1 MARALAPTGIVDIG
15 SNSVRFVVFA
25 GTERVPSTLFNEK
38 ISPALGRGVQR
49 DGRMEDEAMERALGA
64 LTRFAGLAADMKL
77 ARLHVV
83 ATAAVRDAANGAEF
97 LAAIRK
103 IGLKPKVLSGPEE
116 AELAAFGVLSAIPD
130 AKGIVA
136 DLGGGSLELVRV
148 TDGAV
153 GARVSLPLGVFRAG
167 ELGREA
173 LTRQI
178 AESTADLSFP
188 SGEALYLVGGS
199 FRALARLDLADLEHP
214 LPIIHQH
221 RIDPER
227 SEVLAKLLK
236 TMPGEAL
243 RKITRL
249 SSGRIEIL
257 PAARMVFDAL
267 VDVLRPSAAVASAF
281 GLREGLLFRDLNPTK
296 RAADPLLAAAL
307 EVGEMLGRF
316 GDHGELIDR
325 WIAPLFADDR
335 PGEARIR
342 RTACLMSDV
351 AWNAHPDYRAERAV
365 EMALHGNFVGI
376 DAHGRALLGQ
386 ALSHVFGN
394 DYRLPPGIAAL
405 LADDE
410 SARAAAWGRA
420 IRLAQRL
427 SGGAELGLKRSTLS
441 IDATELLLETSD
453 PIDSVG
459 ESSAKRFNQLAS
471 ALGRKGRIVAKTSRS

>member
-1 MARALAPTGIVDIG
+1 MPKALDPTGIIDIG

-49 DGRMEDEAMERALGA
+49 DGRMEAEAMDRSIAA
-64 LTRFAGLAADMKL
+64 LTRFASLAADMKL

-103 IGLKPKVLSGPEE
+103 VGLKPKVLSGQEE
-116 AELAAFGVLSAIPD
+116 AELAALGVLSAIPG
-130 AKGIVA
+130 ASGIVA

-148 TDGAV
+148 VDGKV
-153 GARVSLPLGVFRAG
+153 GNRVSLPLGVLRVG
-167 ELGREA
+167 TLGRAA
-173 LTRQI
+173 LAKQI
-178 AESTADLSFP
+178 DAGITGLGFP
-188 SGEALYLVGGS
+188 TGEALYLVGGS
-199 FRALARLDLADLEHP
+199 FRALARLDLADLAHP

-221 RIDPER
+221 RIDPQR
-227 SEVLAKLLK
+227 SVVLRGLLE

-257 PAARMVFDAL
+257 PAARMIFDAL
-267 VDVLRPSAAVASAF
+267 IEVLRPSAAVASAF
-281 GLREGLLFRDLNPTK
+281 GLREGLLFRDLGRST
-296 RAADPLLAAAL
+296 RAIDPLLAAAL
-307 EVGEMLGRF
+307 EIGEMLGRF

-325 WIAPLFADDR
+325 WIAPLFADDE
-335 PGEARIR
+335 PEQARIR

-376 DAHGRALLGQ
+376 DAPGRALLGQ
-386 ALSHVFGN
+386 ALCHVFGN
-394 DYRLPPGIAAL
+394 DYQLPQGVSAL
-405 LADDE
+405 LDRSELDLA
-410 SARAAAWGRA
+410 SAWGKA

-427 SGGAELGLKRSTLS
+427 SGGAELGLKRSALAL
-441 IDATELLLETSD
+441 DGAELVLTVKR
-453 PIDSVG
+453 PIESVG
-459 ESSAKRFNQLAS
+459 ESAGKRLNQLAS
-471 ALGRKGRIVAKTSRS
+471 SLGRTGRIEAV